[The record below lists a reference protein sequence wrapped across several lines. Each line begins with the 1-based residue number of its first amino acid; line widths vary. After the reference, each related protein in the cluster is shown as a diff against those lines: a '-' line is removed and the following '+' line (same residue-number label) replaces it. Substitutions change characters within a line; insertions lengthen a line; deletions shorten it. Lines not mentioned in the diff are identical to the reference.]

1 MDPKQTSPSPEQ
13 IPPAEE
19 STPTTEVQTEPTPEA
34 TPEPTTE
41 TAPAESPAQQNES
54 EKEENPEPVEPT
66 KEPESAPAPETTEAE
81 KTEPTPETPE
91 TEEGSVEVQEETIE
105 VKDKEEQ
112 EPEPETPAPNKPE
125 AESEPQ
131 PTPQP
136 EAEEKTETPES
147 NSTAAK
153 DTDPSPATKEDVAA
167 KKLAATEQPEAS
179 EEYNSSTSEDD
190 EFPEGNDS
198 EQAKQEDLSQMDLK
212 DVLKLNSTKIDF
224 GFLTP
229 GQIIEETVIILN
241 NLTFTKVPFKIKIN
255 CLSKEFDDLDEYVYS
270 MRRPTTQDVFNYNDT
285 FLILLA
291 QKAISYYKLAI
302 KVPNITEEK
311 EILGNIEISCNE
323 CKNGVITIP
332 IKSTICK
339 NSLLEI

>member
-13 IPPAEE
+13 TPPAEE
-19 STPTTEVQTEPTPEA
+19 STPTTETQTEPTPEA

-41 TAPAESPAQQNES
+41 TAPAETPAPQNES
-54 EKEENPEPVEPT
+54 EKDENPKPVEPI
-66 KEPESAPAPETTEAE
+66 KEPESAPAPEPTEVE
-81 KTEPTPETPE
+81 KVETTPETPE
-91 TEEGSVEVQEETIE
+91 TEEGSIEVKEETIE
-105 VKDKEEQ
+105 VKEKEEQ
-112 EPEPETPAPNKPE
+112 EQEPETPAHNKLE

-136 EAEEKTETPES
+136 EAEETTETPE
-147 NSTAAK
+147 NDPTPAN
-153 DTDPSPATKEDVAA
+153 DVEPSPASKEDVAA
-167 KKLAATEQPEAS
+167 AKKLAVTEQPEGS
-179 EEYNSSTSEDD
+179 EEYNSSTTEDD

-339 NSLLEI
+339 NSLL